1 MKQIYCKSYC
11 IVVYYCTLL
20 YKALLYNAVSQVW
33 HEHVTHHHQKV
44 PHSIPKSV
52 HIKPV
57 SLWTTCTPCHVKCS
71 IDVITW
77 CSFSWDDARDCNNNK
92 IQTFYMLAMI
102 QIYTT
107 KHHTHSARLCH
118 RCSQK
123 LLDLFPFIITKAR
136 MVFYRTQEAVNH
148 TKNNT

>member
-1 MKQIYCKSYC
+1 MYILRWNKS
-11 IVVYYCTLL
+11 IANLIALL

-33 HEHVTHHHQKV
+33 HEHVTHHHQKAAQG
-44 PHSIPKSV
+44 IPKSV
-52 HIKPV
+52 HIKQV
-57 SLWTTCTPCHVKCS
+57 SLWTKPLSCEMLNRCHYLVQLFLR
-71 IDVITW
+71 W
-77 CSFSWDDARDCNNNK
+77 CQRLQKKKSK
-92 IQTFYMLAMI
+92 HFYMLAMI